1 MADSG
6 LGEWYRGIPL
16 VTRYWFTGCVV
27 LPVLERLNVVSGR
40 SLVLWSDRFFN
51 DFQIWRPVTA
61 SLFYPMG
68 FHYLIQLYFLYSY
81 SSSLERGFFD
91 GRTADYVFML
101 FFNWICT
108 VIVALLIGMPILF
121 IPLILTMV
129 YVWAQL
135 NKDQIVTFWFGMTFK
150 ACYLPWALLIFNYIL
165 RNAIMDE
172 LVGIFVGHMYYV
184 LMFKY
189 PQEYGGRTFL
199 STPQFLVRWFPPR
212 RGGVSGFG
220 VRPASRRPE
229 AGGQGAR
236 WGRGYFWG
244 QGQRLGDN

>member
-6 LGEWYRGIPL
+6 LGEWYRSIPL
-16 VTRYWFTGCVV
+16 VTRYWFTGSVIF
-27 LPVLERLNVVSGR
+27 PVLERLNIVSAR
-40 SLVLWSDRFFN
+40 TLVLWAEPFFN
-51 DFQIWRPVTA
+51 NFQLWRPITA

-91 GRTADYVFML
+91 GRTADYIFML

-108 VIVALLIGMPILF
+108 VIVGLTMGMLILF
-121 IPLILTMV
+121 VPLVLTVV

-150 ACYLPWALLIFNYIL
+150 ACYLPWALLIFNFIL
-165 RNAIMDE
+165 RNSVMDE

-199 STPQFLVRWFPPR
+199 CTPQFLSRWFPPR

-220 VRPASRRPE
+220 VRPASRRPQAE
-229 AGGQGAR
+229 DEGGR